1 MLGNLIEIIRDTGRE
16 VSKSRLQSVDGGK
29 WEGDQLKTQADALA
43 HKLLAMKLSDVLPI
57 PVVSEEN
64 SFSQSEV
71 RPDKYWLI
79 DPIDGTR
86 SLVDGF
92 PGWVIQAA
100 LIQNNEPQIAV
111 IFAPDLDLTFTAEK
125 GEGAFCNSRKL
136 SLDSADKSRL
146 LLIDN
151 YPEPR
156 GIAADLCNGIPCTGY
171 VECGSIAL
179 KICKIADG
187 TSDLFVK
194 DVPVRDWDIAA
205 PKLIIEEAG
214 GCLKTYSGRDYL
226 LTGKFEKMGLIAARD
241 VSVYKKCQSF
251 LKTRTST

>member
-125 GEGAFCNSRKL
+125 GEGRFVTAENCH
-136 SLDSADKSRL
+136 
-146 LLIDN
+146 LI
-151 YPEPR
+151 
-156 GIAADLCNGIPCTGY
+156 
-171 VECGSIAL
+171 
-179 KICKIADG
+179 
-187 TSDLFVK
+187 
-194 DVPVRDWDIAA
+194 VPIRVD
-205 PKLIIEEAG
+205 
-214 GCLKTYSGRDYL
+214 CYL
-226 LTGKFEKMGLIAARD
+226 LTITLSQEELLQICAMEYLVPVTLNAAVLR
-241 VSVYKKCQSF
+241 
-251 LKTRTST
+251 